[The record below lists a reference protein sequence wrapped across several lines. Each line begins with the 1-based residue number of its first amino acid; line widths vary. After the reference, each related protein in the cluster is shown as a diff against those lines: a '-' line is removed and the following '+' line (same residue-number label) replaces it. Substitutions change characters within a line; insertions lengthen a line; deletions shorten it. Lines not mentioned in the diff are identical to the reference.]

1 MNPLII
7 ETIKMAMVVAIL
19 IFIAKFRHTKPVCD
33 PFFADQKWTL
43 SDAYK
48 ILLPVLIAVFLLFVL
63 SELVPSWSLKTR
75 LLLQLITNSLWCVA
89 IYVLFHVVIK
99 TPYDVTATTFGLQT
113 TEFLRAAVL
122 PTNVVTIL
130 FLVTIPAVNSKFQL
144 KAHPYTQM
152 EILSGLLL
160 MAMSV
165 FVAPL
170 LEELLWRGILYPPVI
185 KRMPK
190 WQTITCLCFA
200 ESLSHVQANVE
211 MVGLFL
217 TFLFLYFVYDK
228 SKSLY
233 SSIILHI
240 GLNFIA
246 ARPVIEALL
255 STHIDR
261 QALGIFFIC
270 IVLFFAFCIN
280 LAWFLWKKGNPGKTS
295 SSAVGAGLGNERTH
309 TDASGP
315 G

>member
-1 MNPLII
+1 MPPLII

-19 IFIAKFRHTKPVCD
+19 VYIAKCRDTQSVTD

-43 SDAYK
+43 TDAYK

-75 LLLQLITNSLWCVA
+75 LVLQLITNSLWCVA

-99 TPYDVTATTFGLQT
+99 TPNGVTATTFGLQK

-144 KAHPYTQM
+144 KAHPYTEM

-190 WQTITCLCFA
+190 WKTITCLCFA

-211 MVGLFL
+211 MVGFFS
-217 TFLFLYFVYDK
+217 TFVLLYFVYGK

-246 ARPVIEALL
+246 ARPVIKMLL
-255 STHIDR
+255 SAHVNGEMLDK
-261 QALGIFFIC
+261 FFIC
-270 IVLFFAFCIN
+270 AVLFCAFFIN
-280 LAWFLWKKGNPGKTS
+280 VGWFIRKRISPEFVRPN
-295 SSAVGAGLGNERTH
+295 
-309 TDASGP
+309 
-315 G
+315 